1 MMVCVF
7 RAIGT
12 RQKAFSER
20 FWGGWEGDFEYGL
33 SSQRMQQFMV
43 DKNWLIVDQTAGVLV
58 QCAL

>member
-1 MMVCVF
+1 MVCVF

-58 QCAL
+58 